1 MQMYCFSVFISFQF
15 AALFC
20 LFVYVFV
27 ADLFSS
33 QRREGREGNQVCPAE
48 ALLFVLELYVCVVH
62 TESNPCD

>member
-1 MQMYCFSVFISFQF
+1 MYCFSVFISFQF

-27 ADLFSS
+27 ADLFFHL
-33 QRREGREGNQVCPAE
+33 REERGREGNQVCPAE